1 MPEPFNLEAF
11 KDRQRE
17 KLRNPPPVAGL
28 PPVDG
33 QAPVAGLARLRDI
46 GRRARRR
53 PGLNLGTIRGG

>member
-1 MPEPFNLEAF
+1 MAEPFNLNEF
-11 KDRQRE
+11 RDRMLE
-17 KLRNPPPVAGL
+17 KLRNPPPAAGL

-53 PGLNLGTIRGG
+53 PGTIRGG